1 MARGSA
7 PLDGSVLPPSRIVSE
22 RQAGLLRRFMPESA
36 TGREI
41 VSLGE
46 GCPAPRYPGRS
57 VFFLPFAMAGLVP
70 PFSSFFVDV
79 LEFYDLQMA
88 HLTPNAVMTLAIFA
102 HLCEMFIGVRPSL
115 RLFRWF
121 FTVQPVS
128 PPSVVGGCYFQPR
141 GPVLNRYIPCV
152 LRKKWDDWKS
162 DWFYTPLA
170 DESRLRLPSQ
180 PPAQASNWRAP
191 VDLGDGYDAVL
202 DRLAGLRS
210 QGLTGAMV
218 FGDYLRRRIA
228 PLQRR
233 ARGAWE
239 YTGSEDCMR
248 THQGVRWDWAPKDFK
263 IVVQRVLNLSSVEA
277 SLVPQGVLP
286 LCSDPDRA
294 SILTIMQAVGASE
307 ERAPRGHDGAV
318 GSRRGERST
327 PRGGRASGPRDG
339 GPGSGHPADARGK
352 RKQEGTPPSS
362 PPRGGGAA
370 RASSRRPE
378 GATPTSQP
386 EGERKKKRPR
396 KMRGTEP
403 SRGNLISPPRWS
415 FNRPPRSEIPSRP
428 SRHSKS
434 GQSESED
441 PASTEARRRES
452 DRREAADRLREAEEA
467 AREAAL
473 ARQTEE
479 AVWEEAGLRQAEA
492 TTSSEAT
499 RETDRQEAADRL
511 REAEEA
517 VQVAV
522 QARLAEEA
530 AREEV
535 RLHQAEAATTSEA
548 ACDEAAGASLGP
560 NSSGDAQDKLG
571 PGDIP
576 ESGTS
581 IGGPSRAAS
590 SPRRL
595 FPTPSAAPLSAEPLL
610 RALAVANTTVLDG
623 LSAQVEALQAERAE
637 LDAAWVRVE
646 EGRRSV
652 EAMVEVGR
660 KAHRRHVSELEARR
674 KVLEEIAKEVEEERG
689 AALIATTVMNEAQD
703 SLRLQYGSWEAEL
716 EKKLDAAQGVLDAA
730 AARERRAAETE
741 VASRRRDEAL
751 EARAMALEKRAC
763 AVERDLA
770 DREAAVAIREVT
782 LAVHEAACA
791 EEESALRLR
800 EDALTERERA
810 LEEAEAAAQRLA
822 DSLSLREA
830 SQEEQAR
837 RNLEDARAER
847 TALNQRAAELEARE
861 KELDARARIGGAAA
875 GESDLTAR
883 LATAEHTIA
892 DLQGALDSSAGEVEA
907 LRLAGEVGPGMLR
920 DAVSRLDRAGRQVGL
935 WGGQTAK
942 YAATQGGLAQR
953 LSEIAGTLQR
963 LPEELER
970 TIKSSSRDLARGAVE
985 LVLASYQ
992 ARDPDFSPWTAL
1004 DEFPP
1009 GTEDGARAQV
1019 RDAADHIVHSF
1030 EGSAPRL
1037 AFALNSDGED
1047 DTAEWAIVATRPAI
1061 RDVCAAVLL
1070 CLGLN
1075 KGSCPG
1081 PSPQMARVGASAWR
1095 DPHVETGQAGS
1106 VVTEGYG

>member
-7 PLDGSVLPPSRIVSE
+7 PLDGSVLPPSRIVNE
-22 RQAGLLRRFMPESA
+22 RQAGLPRRFMPESA

-70 PFSSFFVDV
+70 PFSSFFMDV

-102 HLCEMFIGVRPSL
+102 HLCEMFIGVRLSL

-128 PPSVVGGCYFQPR
+128 PPSVVGGCYLQPR
-141 GPVLNRYIPCV
+141 APVLNRYIPCV

-170 DESRLRLPSQ
+170 DEARLRLPSQ

-210 QGLTGAMV
+210 QGLIGAMV

-228 PLQRR
+228 PLQQR

-248 THQGVRWDWAPKDFK
+248 THQGVRWDWAPEDFK

-277 SLVPQGVLP
+277 SLIPQGVLP

-307 ERAPRGHDGAV
+307 EWAPRGHDGV
-318 GSRRGERST
+318 GGSRRGEQST
-327 PRGGRASGPRDG
+327 PGGGRASGPRDG
-339 GPGSGHPADARGK
+339 GPGSGRPADARGK
-352 RKQEGTPPSS
+352 RKEEGTPPPS

-386 EGERKKKRPR
+386 EGERKKKRLR
-396 KMRGTEP
+396 KMGGDRTIPGKPHFP
-403 SRGNLISPPRWS
+403 SK
-415 FNRPPRSEIPSRP
+415 IPSRP
-428 SRHSKS
+428 SCHSKS
-434 GQSESED
+434 GQSEAED
-441 PASTEARRRES
+441 STTTEARRRES

-467 AREAAL
+467 AREAAR

-479 AVWEEAGLRQAEA
+479 AAREEAGLRQAEA

-499 RETDRQEAADRL
+499 RETDWQEAVDRL

-517 VQVAV
+517 AQVAV
-522 QARLAEEA
+522 RARQAEEA
-530 AREEV
+530 AREEA
-535 RLHQAEAATTSEA
+535 RLRQAEATTTSEA
-548 ACDEAAGASLGP
+548 TRDEAAGASLGP
-560 NSSGDAQDKLG
+560 TPSCDAQDKPG

-576 ESGTS
+576 GSGTS

-590 SPRRL
+590 SSRRL
-595 FPTPSAAPLSAEPLL
+595 FPTPSVAPLSTEPLL
-610 RALAVANTTVLDG
+610 QALAVANTTVLDG

-637 LDAAWVRVE
+637 LDAAWARVE

-674 KVLEEIAKEVEEERG
+674 KVLGEIAKEVEEERG
-689 AALIATTVMNEAQD
+689 TALIATTVMNEAQD
-703 SLRLQYGSWEAEL
+703 TLRLQYGSWEAEL
-716 EKKLDAAQGVLDAA
+716 GKKLDAARGVLDAA
-730 AARERRAAETE
+730 AAREQRAAETE
-741 VASRRRDEAL
+741 VASRRREEAL
-751 EARAMALEKRAC
+751 EARAMALEERAC

-770 DREAAVAIREVT
+770 DREAAVAIREAT
-782 LAVHEAACA
+782 LTAHEAACA

-822 DSLSLREA
+822 DGLSLREA
-830 SQEEQAR
+830 AWEEQAR
-837 RNLEDARAER
+837 RNLEA
-847 TALNQRAAELEARE
+847 
-861 KELDARARIGGAAA
+861 
-875 GESDLTAR
+875 
-883 LATAEHTIA
+883 AEHTIA

-920 DAVSRLDRAGRQVGL
+920 DAVSRLDCAGRQAGL
-935 WGGQTAK
+935 WGGRTAK
-942 YAATQGGLAQR
+942 YAANQGGLAQR

-970 TIKSSSRDLARGAVE
+970 TIKSSSRDLARGVVE

-1037 AFALNSDGED
+1037 AFALNSDEED
-1047 DTAEWAIVATRPAI
+1047 DDGGVGDSGDEA
-1061 RDVCAAVLL
+1061 
-1070 CLGLN
+1070 G
-1075 KGSCPG
+1075 GPG
-1081 PSPQMARVGASAWR
+1081 AL
-1095 DPHVETGQAGS
+1095 E
-1106 VVTEGYG
+1106 

>member
-7 PLDGSVLPPSRIVSE
+7 LLDGSVLPPSRIVSE
-22 RQAGLLRRFMPESA
+22 RQAGLPRRFMPESA

-41 VSLGE
+41 VTLGE
-46 GCPAPRYPGRS
+46 GRPAPCYPGRS

-70 PFSSFFVDV
+70 PFSSFFMDV

-121 FTVQPVS
+121 FTVQSVS

-162 DWFYTPLA
+162 NWFYTPLA
-170 DESRLRLPSQ
+170 DEARLRLPSQ
-180 PPAQASNWRAP
+180 PPAQASSWRTP

-210 QGLTGAMV
+210 QGLIGAMV
-218 FGDYLRRRIA
+218 YGDYLRRRIA

-239 YTGSEDCMR
+239 YTGSEDYMR
-248 THQGVRWDWAPKDFK
+248 THQRVRWDWAPEDFK

-277 SLVPQGVLP
+277 SLIPQGVLP

-307 ERAPRGHDGAV
+307 ERAPRGHDGAG
-318 GSRRGERST
+318 GSRRGEQST
-327 PRGGRASGPRDG
+327 PGGGRASGPRDG
-339 GPGSGHPADARGK
+339 GPGSSRPADARGK
-352 RKQEGTPPSS
+352 RKQEGTPPPS

-378 GATPTSQP
+378 GAVPTSQP
-386 EGERKKKRPR
+386 EGERKKKRLR
-396 KMRGTEP
+396 KMGGTEP

-434 GQSESED
+434 GQSEAED
-441 PASTEARRRES
+441 PATAEARRRES

-467 AREAAL
+467 AREAAR

-479 AVWEEAGLRQAEA
+479 AAREEAGLRQAEA

-517 VQVAV
+517 TQVAV
-522 QARLAEEA
+522 RARQAEET
-530 AREEV
+530 AREEA
-535 RLHQAEAATTSEA
+535 RLRQAEAMTTSEA
-548 ACDEAAGASLGP
+548 ARDEAAGASLGP
-560 NSSGDAQDKLG
+560 TPSCDAQDKPG

-595 FPTPSAAPLSAEPLL
+595 FPTSSVAPLSAEPLL
-610 RALAVANTTVLDG
+610 QALAVANTTVLDG

-637 LDAAWVRVE
+637 LDAAWARVE

-660 KAHRRHVSELEARR
+660 KAHRRHASELEARR
-674 KVLEEIAKEVEEERG
+674 KVLGEIAKE
-689 AALIATTVMNEAQD
+689 
-703 SLRLQYGSWEAEL
+703 EAEL
-716 EKKLDAAQGVLDAA
+716 GKKLDAARGVLDAA

-741 VASRRRDEAL
+741 VASRRREEAL
-751 EARAMALEKRAC
+751 EARAMALEERAC
-763 AVERDLA
+763 VVERDLA
-770 DREAAVAIREVT
+770 DREAAVAIREAT
-782 LAVHEAACA
+782 LAAHEAACA
-791 EEESALRLR
+791 EEESGLRLR

-830 SQEEQAR
+830 AREEQAR
-837 RNLEDARAER
+837 RNLEA
-847 TALNQRAAELEARE
+847 
-861 KELDARARIGGAAA
+861 
-875 GESDLTAR
+875 
-883 LATAEHTIA
+883 AEHTIA
-892 DLQGALDSSAGEVEA
+892 DLQGAPDSSAREVEA

-920 DAVSRLDRAGRQVGL
+920 DAVSRLDRAGRQAGL
-935 WGGQTAK
+935 WGGRTAK
-942 YAATQGGLAQR
+942 YATNQGGLAQR
-953 LSEIAGTLQR
+953 LSEMAGTLQR

-1030 EGSAPRL
+1030 EGSAPQL
-1037 AFALNSDGED
+1037 AFSLNSDEED
-1047 DTAEWAIVATRPAI
+1047 DDGGVGDSGDEAGDP
-1061 RDVCAAVLL
+1061 
-1070 CLGLN
+1070 
-1075 KGSCPG
+1075 
-1081 PSPQMARVGASAWR
+1081 GAS
-1095 DPHVETGQAGS
+1095 E
-1106 VVTEGYG
+1106 

>member
-1 MARGSA
+1 MPGATLPGAVRLLPPFCNGRAGSA
-7 PLDGSVLPPSRIVSE
+7 I
-22 RQAGLLRRFMPESA
+22 F
-36 TGREI
+36 
-41 VSLGE
+41 
-46 GCPAPRYPGRS
+46 
-57 VFFLPFAMAGLVP
+57 FFLHGC
-70 PFSSFFVDV
+70 SGV
-79 LEFYDLQMA
+79 LRSPDGA
-88 HLTPNAVMTLAIFA
+88 PHPNAVMTLAIFA

-141 GPVLNRYIPCV
+141 GPALNRYIPCV

-170 DESRLRLPSQ
+170 DEARLRLPSQ

-248 THQGVRWDWAPKDFK
+248 THRRVKWDWVPEDFK
-263 IVVQRVLNLSSVEA
+263 VMIQRVLNLSSAEA
-277 SLVPQGVLP
+277 SLIPQGVLR

-294 SILTIMQAVGASE
+294 NILSIMMAVGASE
-307 ERAPRGHDGAV
+307 ERAPKGHDGAS
-318 GSRRGERST
+318 GSRKGDQST
-327 PRGGRASGPRDG
+327 PGGGCASGPRDG
-339 GPGSGHPADARGK
+339 GSGGSRPADARGK
-352 RKQEGTPPSS
+352 RKQEGTSS
-362 PPRGGGAA
+362 PSPPQGGGAA
-370 RASSRRPE
+370 RVSSRRPE
-378 GATPTSQP
+378 GAAPTPQP
-386 EGERKKKRPR
+386 EGQRKKKRLR
-396 KMRGTEP
+396 KMGGTEP

-415 FNRPPRSEIPSRP
+415 FNRPPRSPANLRPRMRRPRRLGGGNLTGEKPRIAYGKPRRPPRWPSELAKLKKPLGRRP
-428 SRHSKS
+428 DFAR
-434 GQSESED
+434 
-441 PASTEARRRES
+441 PRRR
-452 DRREAADRLREAEEA
+452 RLP
-467 AREAAL
+467 
-473 ARQTEE
+473 RQ
-479 AVWEEAGLRQAEA
+479 L
-492 TTSSEAT
+492 AT
-499 RETDRQEAADRL
+499 R
-511 REAEEA
+511 
-517 VQVAV
+517 
-522 QARLAEEA
+522 
-530 AREEV
+530 
-535 RLHQAEAATTSEA
+535 
-548 ACDEAAGASLGP
+548 AAGASLGP
-560 NSSGDAQDKLG
+560 TPSGDAQDKPG

-595 FPTPSAAPLSAEPLL
+595 SPTPSAAPLSAEPLL
-610 RALAVANTTVLDG
+610 QALAIANTTVLDG
-623 LSAQVEALQAERAE
+623 LSAQMEALQAERVE
-637 LDAAWVRVE
+637 LDAAWARVE

-674 KVLEEIAKEVEEERG
+674 KMLGEIARGVEEERG

-703 SLRLQYGSWEAEL
+703 NLRLQYGSWEAEL
-716 EKKLDAAQGVLDAA
+716 GKKLDAARGVLDAA

-741 VASRRRDEAL
+741 VASRRREETL
-751 EARAMALEKRAC
+751 EARAMALEERAC
-763 AVERDLA
+763 VVERDLA

-800 EDALTERERA
+800 EDTLTERERA

-822 DSLSLREA
+822 ESASLREA
-830 SQEEQAR
+830 AQEDQAR
-837 RNLEDARAER
+837 RNLESARAER
-847 TALNQRAAELEARE
+847 AALNQRAAELEAQAR
-861 KELDARARIGGAAA
+861 ELDARARSGGAAT
-875 GESDLTAR
+875 GDSDLAAR
-883 LATAEHTIA
+883 LAAAEHTIA
-892 DLQGALDSSAGEVEA
+892 DLQGALHSSTGEVEA
-907 LRLAGEVGPGMLR
+907 LRLAGEIGPSMLR
-920 DAVSRLDRAGRQVGL
+920 DAVSRLDRVGRQAGL
-935 WGGQTAK
+935 WGGRTVK
-942 YAATQGGLAQR
+942 YAANQGGLAQR
-953 LSEIAGTLQR
+953 LSEMAGTLQR
-963 LPEELER
+963 LPEELEG

-1037 AFALNSDGED
+1037 AFALNSDEEGD
-1047 DTAEWAIVATRPAI
+1047 DGGVGDSGDEAGDP
-1061 RDVCAAVLL
+1061 
-1070 CLGLN
+1070 
-1075 KGSCPG
+1075 
-1081 PSPQMARVGASAWR
+1081 GAS
-1095 DPHVETGQAGS
+1095 E
-1106 VVTEGYG
+1106 

>member
-1 MARGSA
+1 MARGSV
-7 PLDGSVLPPSRIVSE
+7 PLDGSVLLPSRIVSE
-22 RQAGLLRRFMPESA
+22 RQAGLPRRFMAESA

-41 VSLGE
+41 VTLGE
-46 GCPAPRYPGRS
+46 GRPAPRYPGRF

-70 PFSSFFVDV
+70 PFSSFFMDV

-102 HLCEMFIGVRPSL
+102 HLCEMFIGVRLSL

-170 DESRLRLPSQ
+170 DEARLRLPSQ

-218 FGDYLRRRIA
+218 YGDYLRRRIA

-248 THQGVRWDWAPKDFK
+248 THRGVKWDWVPEDFK
-263 IVVQRVLNLSSVEA
+263 VMIQRVLNLSSVEA
-277 SLVPQGVLP
+277 SLIPQGVLP

-294 SILTIMQAVGASE
+294 NILTIMMAVGASE
-307 ERAPRGHDGAV
+307 ERAPKGHDGAS
-318 GSRRGERST
+318 GSRKGDQSISG
-327 PRGGRASGPRDG
+327 GGRASGPRDG
-339 GPGSGHPADARGK
+339 GSGGSRPADARGK
-352 RKQEGTPPSS
+352 RKQEGTSSPS

-370 RASSRRPE
+370 RVSSRRPE
-378 GATPTSQP
+378 GAAPTPQP
-386 EGERKKKRPR
+386 EGERKKKRLH
-396 KMRGTEP
+396 KMGGTEP

-428 SRHSKS
+428 SCQSKS
-434 GQSESED
+434 GQSEAENA
-441 PASTEARRRES
+441 ASTEARRRES
-452 DRREAADRLREAEEA
+452 DRREAADRLWEAEEA
-467 AREAAL
+467 AREAAR
-473 ARQTEE
+473 ARQAEE
-479 AVWEEAGLRQAEA
+479 AAREEARLRQAEA

-511 REAEEA
+511 QEAEEA
-517 VQVAV
+517 AQVAV
-522 QARLAEEA
+522 RARQAEEA
-530 AREEV
+530 AREEA
-535 RLHQAEAATTSEA
+535 RLRQAEATTTSEA
-548 ACDEAAGASLGP
+548 AHDKAAGASLGP
-560 NSSGDAQDKLG
+560 TPSGDAQDKSG
-571 PGDIP
+571 PGDVP

-595 FPTPSAAPLSAEPLL
+595 SPTPSAAPLSAEPLL
-610 RALAVANTTVLDG
+610 QALAVANTTVLDG
-623 LSAQVEALQAERAE
+623 LSAQMEALQAERAE
-637 LDAAWVRVE
+637 LDAAWARVE

-660 KAHRRHVSELEARR
+660 KAHRRHNSELEARR
-674 KVLEEIAKEVEEERG
+674 KVLGEIAREVEEERG

-703 SLRLQYGSWEAEL
+703 DLRLQYGSWEAEL
-716 EKKLDAAQGVLDAA
+716 GKKLDAARGVLDAA

-741 VASRRRDEAL
+741 VASRRREEAL
-751 EARAMALEKRAC
+751 EARAMALEERAC
-763 AVERDLA
+763 VVERDLA

-782 LAVHEAACA
+782 LAAHEAACA

-810 LEEAEAAAQRLA
+810 LEEAEAAAQRLVESA
-822 DSLSLREA
+822 SFREA
-830 SQEEQAR
+830 AQEEQAR
-837 RNLEDARAER
+837 RNLESARAER
-847 TALNQRAAELEARE
+847 ATLNQRAAELEAQAR
-861 KELDARARIGGAAA
+861 ELDARARSGGAAT
-875 GESDLTAR
+875 GDSDLAAR
-883 LATAEHTIA
+883 LAAAEHTIA
-892 DLQGALDSSAGEVEA
+892 DLQGALDSSTGEA
-907 LRLAGEVGPGMLR
+907 
-920 DAVSRLDRAGRQVGL
+920 GL
-935 WGGQTAK
+935 WGGRTVK
-942 YAATQGGLAQR
+942 YAANQGGLAQR
-953 LSEIAGTLQR
+953 LSEMAGTLQR
-963 LPEELER
+963 LPEELEG

-1019 RDAADHIVHSF
+1019 
-1030 EGSAPRL
+1030 
-1037 AFALNSDGED
+1037 
-1047 DTAEWAIVATRPAI
+1047 
-1061 RDVCAAVLL
+1061 
-1070 CLGLN
+1070 
-1075 KGSCPG
+1075 
-1081 PSPQMARVGASAWR
+1081 
-1095 DPHVETGQAGS
+1095 
-1106 VVTEGYG
+1106 

>member
-22 RQAGLLRRFMPESA
+22 RQAGLPRRFMPEFA

-70 PFSSFFVDV
+70 PFSSFFMDV

-170 DESRLRLPSQ
+170 DEARLRLPSQ

-248 THQGVRWDWAPKDFK
+248 THRGVKWDWVPEDFK
-263 IVVQRVLNLSSVEA
+263 VMIQRVLNLSSAEA
-277 SLVPQGVLP
+277 SLIPQGVLP

-294 SILTIMQAVGASE
+294 NILSIMMAVGASE
-307 ERAPRGHDGAV
+307 ERAPKGHDSAS
-318 GSRRGERST
+318 GSRKGDQST
-327 PRGGRASGPRDG
+327 PGGGCASGPRDG
-339 GPGSGHPADARGK
+339 GSGGSRPADARGK
-352 RKQEGTPPSS
+352 RKQEGTSSPS

-370 RASSRRPE
+370 RVSSRRPE
-378 GATPTSQP
+378 GAAPTPQP
-386 EGERKKKRPR
+386 EGERKKKRLR
-396 KMRGTEP
+396 KMGGQNHPGETSFPLQGGRLTDPLAGSSHAHCGYIHSSNT
-403 SRGNLISPPRWS
+403 SFHSPILFVFWL
-415 FNRPPRSEIPSRP
+415 FFCFSEIPSRP
-428 SRHSKS
+428 SCQFKS
-434 GQSESED
+434 GQSEAEN
-441 PASTEARRRES
+441 AATTEARRRES

-467 AREAAL
+467 AQVAIR
-473 ARQTEE
+473 ARQ
-479 AVWEEAGLRQAEA
+479 
-492 TTSSEAT
+492 
-499 RETDRQEAADRL
+499 
-511 REAEEA
+511 
-517 VQVAV
+517 
-522 QARLAEEA
+522 AEEA
-530 AREEV
+530 AREEAKL
-535 RLHQAEAATTSEA
+535 RQAEAATTSEA
-548 ACDEAAGASLGP
+548 ARDEAAGASLGP
-560 NSSGDAQDKLG
+560 TPSGDAQDKPG

-595 FPTPSAAPLSAEPLL
+595 SPTPSAAPLSAEPLL
-610 RALAVANTTVLDG
+610 QALAVANTTVLDG
-623 LSAQVEALQAERAE
+623 LSAQMEALQAERVE
-637 LDAAWVRVE
+637 LDAAWARVE

-674 KVLEEIAKEVEEERG
+674 KMLGEIAREVEEERG

-703 SLRLQYGSWEAEL
+703 DLRLQYGSWEAEL
-716 EKKLDAAQGVLDAA
+716 GKKLNAARGVLDAA

-741 VASRRRDEAL
+741 VASRRREETL
-751 EARAMALEKRAC
+751 EARAMALEERAC
-763 AVERDLA
+763 VVERDLA

-800 EDALTERERA
+800 EDTLTERERA

-822 DSLSLREA
+822 ESASLREA
-830 SQEEQAR
+830 AQEEQAR
-837 RNLEDARAER
+837 RNLESARAER
-847 TALNQRAAELEARE
+847 AALNQRAAELEAQAR
-861 KELDARARIGGAAA
+861 ELDARARSGGAAT
-875 GESDLTAR
+875 GDSDLAAR
-883 LATAEHTIA
+883 LAVAEHTIA
-892 DLQGALDSSAGEVEA
+892 DLQGALDSSTGEVEA
-907 LRLAGEVGPGMLR
+907 LHLAGEIGPSMLR
-920 DAVSRLDRAGRQVGL
+920 DAVSRLDRAGRQAGL
-935 WGGQTAK
+935 WGGRTVK
-942 YAATQGGLAQR
+942 YAANQGGLAQR
-953 LSEIAGTLQR
+953 LSEMAGTLQR
-963 LPEELER
+963 LPEELEG

-1037 AFALNSDGED
+1037 AFALNSDEEGD
-1047 DTAEWAIVATRPAI
+1047 DGGVGDSGDEAGDP
-1061 RDVCAAVLL
+1061 
-1070 CLGLN
+1070 
-1075 KGSCPG
+1075 
-1081 PSPQMARVGASAWR
+1081 GAS
-1095 DPHVETGQAGS
+1095 E
-1106 VVTEGYG
+1106 